1 MKLQVDNR
9 TNVLYI
15 SHIEQMFDI
24 TRYSTLFFREEIV
37 VDIMKDKIV
46 GIAYDYSAK
55 NNKERRAKEKEVKSF
70 IKIVEKNYLNK
81 KPLEKKQRERSG

>member
-1 MKLQVDNR
+1 M
-9 TNVLYI
+9 
-15 SHIEQMFDI
+15 
-24 TRYSTLFFREEIV
+24 

-70 IKIVEKNYLNK
+70 IKFVEKNYLNK